1 MVRGSAQITAE
12 PGVTARYAEGM
23 KDRELRPL
31 PGPPGRGEGVER
43 WTVDAVEDAA
53 AGPVARLERED
64 GVTVTLPLNALPGGL
79 REGDVLAVQ
88 PGADGASVRVLPD
101 ETAERRRTAQARL
114 DALNTAADD
123 GETAL

>member
-1 MVRGSAQITAE
+1 
-12 PGVTARYAEGM
+12 M

-31 PGPPGRGEGVER
+31 PGPPGREDGVER
-43 WTVDAVEDAA
+43 WTVDAVEDAP

-64 GVTVTLPLNALPGGL
+64 GVTVTLPLSALPGGL

-88 PGADGASVRVLPD
+88 PGADGASVRVLPV

-114 DALNTAADD
+114 DALNAAVDD
-123 GETAL
+123 EETAL